1 MMKHLLLVAA
11 ILYAAY
17 SFIPSSPAPVSKT
30 GPVADALR
38 SATPKD
44 KQTVASIYESLAD
57 ITKRDGGKRISTT
70 SEWREVHQNTLGL
83 AVGGT
88 DLVGKYPKLDEA
100 VEEVIGKHI
109 SLDNVALSSVVDD
122 LVAACEEV
130 AASAR

>member
-1 MMKHLLLVAA
+1 MKHLLLIAA
-11 ILYAAY
+11 IVYAVY
-17 SFIPSSPAPVSKT
+17 SFAPSAPTPVAKT

-38 SATPKD
+38 LATPKD

-70 SEWREVHQNTLGL
+70 AAWREVHRNTLGL
-83 AVGGT
+83 SVGGT
-88 DLVGKYPKLDEA
+88 DLVGKYPKLDDA

-109 SLDNVALSSVVDD
+109 SLDNVALSGVVDD

-130 AASAR
+130 SASAR

>member
-1 MMKHLLLVAA
+1 MMKHILLIAA
-11 ILYAAY
+11 IVYAVY
-17 SFIPSSPAPVSKT
+17 SFSPSSPAPVAKT

-38 SATPKD
+38 SATPQD

-70 SEWREVHQNTLGL
+70 AEWRAVHQNTLGL

-122 LVAACEEV
+122 IVTACEEV

>member
-11 ILYAAY
+11 IIYAVYTFA
-17 SFIPSSPAPVSKT
+17 PSTPAPVVKT

-38 SATPKD
+38 SATPQD

-57 ITKRDGGKRISTT
+57 ITRRDGGKRISTT
-70 SEWREVHQNTLGL
+70 AEWRAVHQNTLGL

-88 DLVGKYPKLDEA
+88 DLVGKYPGLDVA

>member
-1 MMKHLLLVAA
+1 MKHLLLVAA

-38 SATPKD
+38 NATPKD

-122 LVAACEEV
+122 LVTACEEV
-130 AASAR
+130 ADSAR

>member
-11 ILYAAY
+11 IIYAVY
-17 SFIPSSPAPVSKT
+17 SFSPTAPAPVTKT

-38 SATPKD
+38 SATPQD

-57 ITKRDGGKRISTT
+57 ITERDGGKRISTT
-70 SEWREVHQNTLGL
+70 AEWRAIHQTTLGL

-109 SLDNVALSSVVDD
+109 SLDNVALSGVVDD
-122 LVAACEEV
+122 IVAACREV
-130 AASAR
+130 ADSAR

>member
-38 SATPKD
+38 NATPKD

-57 ITKRDGGKRISTT
+57 ITERDGGKRISTT

-122 LVAACEEV
+122 LVTACEEV
-130 AASAR
+130 ADSAR